1 MMLIQ
6 SILSL
11 SILIIYWFIRT
22 LNGGGSPL
30 NVVPWIPIRALR
42 IRKEAASREVGSSVI
57 TLGHR
62 MFGDAHA
69 CII

>member
-11 SILIIYWFIRT
+11 RILIINWFMRT

-30 NVVPWIPIRALR
+30 NVVSWIPIRALR
-42 IRKEAASREVGSSVI
+42 ISQEAASREVASSVI
-57 TLGHR
+57 TLGQ
-62 MFGDAHA
+62 
-69 CII
+69 

>member
-11 SILIIYWFIRT
+11 RILIIYWFIRT

-30 NVVPWIPIRALR
+30 NVVSWIPIRALR
-42 IRKEAASREVGSSVI
+42 IRQEAASREVVSSII
-57 TLGHR
+57 TLGQ
-62 MFGDAHA
+62 
-69 CII
+69 